1 MELSEN
7 KLDLDGPASGRL
19 DPMPARAQ
27 RDDRQELEAP
37 GRGAGRPLDE
47 NVDEAILNATW
58 QVLLD
63 EGYTAMS
70 IARVAEVARVGR
82 PAIYRRYKDKSEMV
96 RAALFDKRANAATI
110 DTGNAREDLV
120 AYMEFS
126 RRRFEPRLAGT
137 ILIDG
142 NKDPELLT
150 FFREGMLLPRLQD
163 MADALERGK
172 ERGEVRLDL
181 DTRLAVHAL
190 MGAFMLHNLESERPP
205 KGWSRKIVD
214 TLWNGFAA
222 TPSP

>member
-1 MELSEN
+1 
-7 KLDLDGPASGRL
+7 
-19 DPMPARAQ
+19 MPAPRAKP
-27 RDDRQELEAP
+27 DPEVALGPP

-58 QVLLD
+58 EVLLD

-96 RAALFDKRANAATI
+96 RAALFDKRARVATI
-110 DTGNAREDLV
+110 DTGDAREDLV

-126 RRRFEPRLAGT
+126 RRRFEARLAGT
-137 ILIDG
+137 ILVDG
-142 NKDPELLT
+142 RKDPELLT

-163 MADALERGK
+163 MIDSLERGK
-172 ERGEVRLDL
+172 ARGEVRPDL

-190 MGAFMLHNLESERPP
+190 MGAFMVHNLESDRPP

-214 TLWNGFAA
+214 TLWDGFKA
-222 TPSP
+222 